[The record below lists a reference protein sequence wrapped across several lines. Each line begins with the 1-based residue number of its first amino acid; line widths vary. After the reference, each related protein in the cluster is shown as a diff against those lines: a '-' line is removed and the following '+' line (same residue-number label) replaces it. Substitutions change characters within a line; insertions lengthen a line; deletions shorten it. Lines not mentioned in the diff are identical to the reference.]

1 LEQEERIEELAAM
14 LDGVP
19 VSPSSL
25 QNAAEMVE
33 RAAAAKAG

>member
-1 LEQEERIEELAAM
+1 M

-19 VSPSSL
+19 VSQSSL

-33 RAAAAKAG
+33 RAAAAKAGQGLRSRSSED